1 MIIARD
7 AAAFLNTC
15 ETSAAIDIAGN
26 DVHIVVDDNQSTWWQ
41 ETGMELTQFINDLER
56 TRDETL
62 GYFALPA
69 ERLARTYG
77 PGKWSVRYVLH
88 HLVDSETVLYYRIR
102 RVLCEPRQ
110 VIWVYDQSAWAAKLN
125 YAEVPLEL
133 MRPVYESTRAAIIYY
148 AGRHFDQDG
157 GIEFVHSTT
166 GLRTL
171 RDEFEKVASHNEHHL
186 RQIRSALSN
195 G

>member
-1 MIIARD
+1 MRHGA
-7 AAAFLNTC
+7 
-15 ETSAAIDIAGN
+15 
-26 DVHIVVDDNQSTWWQ
+26 
-41 ETGMELTQFINDLER
+41 MELIRELER

-62 GYFALPA
+62 GYFSLPA
-69 ERLARTYG
+69 TDLARTYAE
-77 PGKWSVRYVLH
+77 GKWNVRYLLH

-110 VIWVYDQSAWAAKLN
+110 LIWYYDEAAWAKGLN
-125 YAEVPLEL
+125 YADVPLEL

-148 AGRHFDQDG
+148 AGLHFETSG
-157 GIEFVHSTT
+157 EIEFVHSRS

-186 RQIRSALSN
+186 VQIRRALALTSP
-195 G
+195 

>member
-1 MIIARD
+1 M
-7 AAAFLNTC
+7 
-15 ETSAAIDIAGN
+15 
-26 DVHIVVDDNQSTWWQ
+26 DV
-41 ETGMELTQFINDLER
+41 TQFIRDLER

-62 GYFALPA
+62 RYFQLPD
-69 ERLARTYG
+69 EDLARSYG
-77 PGKWSVRYVLH
+77 PGKWNVRYVLH

-110 VIWVYDQSAWAAKLN
+110 VIWYYDQTAWAQGLN

-133 MRPVYESTRAAIIYY
+133 MRPVYETTRAAIMYY
-148 AGRHFDQDG
+148 AGRHFEKDG
-157 GIEFVHSTT
+157 DIEFVHSLT

-186 RQIRSALSN
+186 QQIRVAL
-195 G
+195 GAGAG